1 MTRGMFR
8 NYSLYPDDP
17 FAHSLNLLGRP
28 SVIDTGENM
37 AHFYEKKADREASW
51 EEVGGFNAHL
61 LTELR
66 NAMLSVENG
75 DMPSGPVHAV
85 VAEWIRRLP
94 AFDFPDDE
102 VG

>member
-1 MTRGMFR
+1 
-8 NYSLYPDDP
+8 
-17 FAHSLNLLGRP
+17 
-28 SVIDTGENM
+28 M
-37 AHFYEKKADREASW
+37 AHFYEKKDDREANW

-66 NAMLSVENG
+66 NAMLSVESG
-75 DMPSGPVHAV
+75 DKPAGPVQAV

-102 VG
+102 IG